1 MLLENLTKYIIYICV
16 SCVLYQHCTGYQYRK
31 AVHNSFWLMDH
42 VRVFMVLSI
51 IIIFTYCTY
60 TYVQYR
66 TRRSTAQVLSLVLQ

>member
-42 VRVFMVLSI
+42 VRVFMVLSTVLLSYLRMI
-51 IIIFTYCTY
+51 LYVRTVPYSAEYGAKYCH
-60 TYVQYR
+60 
-66 TRRSTAQVLSLVLQ
+66 